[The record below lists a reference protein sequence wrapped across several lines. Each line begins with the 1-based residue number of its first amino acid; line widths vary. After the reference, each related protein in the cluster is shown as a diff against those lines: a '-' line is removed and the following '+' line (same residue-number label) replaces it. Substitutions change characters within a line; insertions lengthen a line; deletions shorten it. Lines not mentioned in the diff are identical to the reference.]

1 MTVSEIPEIGRNWWL
16 FLVVGLVSII
26 AGILAIVYPDIT
38 LLALG
43 IIVGVG
49 LLFSGG
55 IEIAEAI
62 AGDDESR
69 VLAAIVGVLSI
80 VAGLICLRRPGE
92 SLLAIVVVL
101 GIYLVAA
108 GVFRIVRALGSE
120 GRRWWGVGLGAFDAV
135 VGIVILSWPELGL
148 ATLAVFFAISML
160 LRGMVTIVIGF
171 KMRGLRDVDTTPT
184 QQTATF
190 A

>member
-1 MTVSEIPEIGRNWWL
+1 MRIWSRSPTREATAEDAQGSGRVVTVSEIPEIGRNWWL

-62 AGDDESR
+62 AGDMSR
-69 VLAAIVGVLSI
+69 A
-80 VAGLICLRRPGE
+80 CWPR
-92 SLLAIVVVL
+92 
-101 GIYLVAA
+101 
-108 GVFRIVRALGSE
+108 
-120 GRRWWGVGLGAFDAV
+120 
-135 VGIVILSWPELGL
+135 SWACSRSSP
-148 ATLAVFFAISML
+148 A
-160 LRGMVTIVIGF
+160 
-171 KMRGLRDVDTTPT
+171 
-184 QQTATF
+184 
-190 A
+190 